1 MKIISISVFSA
12 IVFGSFSVSAEEA
25 ATVSFSVGK
34 VSFKSSKDPK
44 AAWKP
49 LKKNDKVEGGT
60 SIQTGN
66 GSSVTFVFAGSEFK
80 VYPNTTVVLNAL
92 PSKNQEGHID
102 VPSGFAWFKLKDV
115 EKSGF
120 KATTPASTAGVRG
133 TAFASLYDPKLETA
147 MNCTCHG
154 KVEVK
159 GTANEK
165 GTMVEKGNGSYVDK
179 SGKVNTGSY
188 AGLIEKTDAL
198 PGFENLIQKA
208 PLLKNCLSCHAPKG
222 WQMKGITK
230 DRKSVV

>member
-1 MKIISISVFSA
+1 MKIIFISIFSA
-12 IVFGSFSVSAEEA
+12 IVFSAFSLSAEEA

-34 VSFKSSKDPK
+34 VSYRSAKDPK

-80 VYPNTTVVLNAL
+80 IYPNTTVVLNAL
-92 PSKNQEGHID
+92 PSKNQEGHIE

-159 GTANEK
+159 GASDEK
-165 GTMVEKGNGSYVDK
+165 GAMVEKGNGSSVSK
-179 SGKVNTGSY
+179 NGKVSTGSY

-198 PGFENLIQKA
+198 PGFEKKIQEA
-208 PLLKNCLSCHAPKG
+208 PLLKNCLSCHTPKG
-222 WQMKGITK
+222 WQMKGISK
-230 DRKSVV
+230 DETYGK